1 MTAAA
6 NWFCD
11 DNLAIQLK
19 DAYVAEK
26 AITAHQVAALVL
38 SRILRQIIH
47 RRFQGNREVAL
58 HLAFHEVDGT
68 FFRGDQ
74 YFEKR
79 HCHPD
84 FMPFWE
90 IDAVQI
96 ILKEW
101 RWIFRLPCE
110 NHGYRVLVA
119 LPNIARATL
128 TNAPETE
135 QEAANQCVA
144 ALSEAFT
151 PENDPPNEETHLFSP
166 DGDEILPVDQ
176 IWLPG
181 FPRPVTIV
189 IESLFAKWLGMWTA
203 TNGRYLCFAIRGL
216 LVGVDP
222 NGTIAVLMRTYRLQ
236 LQPTESSNDPA
247 SQAVDEEKMRP
258 HRAVLLRRPEQTQG
272 VMEW

>member
-6 NWFCD
+6 NWFCG

-26 AITAHQVAALVL
+26 AITAHRVAALIL

-47 RRFQGNREVAL
+47 RRFQGNLEVAL
-58 HLAFHEVDGT
+58 HLVFHEVDGT
-68 FFRGDQ
+68 FFRGDE

-79 HCHPD
+79 HCHPE

-90 IDAVQI
+90 TDAVQI

-101 RWIFRLPCE
+101 QWIFRLPCE
-110 NHGYRVLVA
+110 NHGYLVLVA
-119 LPNIARATL
+119 LPNIVRATL
-128 TNAPETE
+128 TEVPEDE

-144 ALSEAFT
+144 ELSEAFT

-166 DGDEILPVDQ
+166 DEDEILAADQ

-181 FPRPVTIV
+181 FPRPVTAV
-189 IESLFAKWLGMWTA
+189 MESLFARWLGMWTV
-203 TNGRYLCFAIRGL
+203 TSGRYFCFAIRGL

-222 NGTIAVLMRTYRLQ
+222 DGRIAVLKRTYRLP
-236 LQPTESSNDPA
+236 LQSTESSNDPA
-247 SQAVDEEKMRP
+247 SQAVDGEKMRP
-258 HRAVLLRRPEQTQG
+258 HRAVLLRRPEITPG
-272 VMEW
+272 VMDW